1 MIARFFNTSKP
12 IHSVL
17 IAVFLLIVF
26 FALRVEVIFTDF
38 KLNQLFNETLKF
50 LIVIGSVF
58 VLDFLVQKNKLTK
71 KNGYEILIFSLLMV
85 TFPKTLL
92 ETNIFV
98 ANFFI
103 LLALRRIISLRS
115 NLRIK
120 KKLFDAAFWICIA
133 ALFHFWSIMFLV
145 LIVAAIFLHSITN
158 VKNWIIPII
167 GAGTVVL
174 LVITYSIIIEN
185 GFGNPND
192 YIEGFGSDFSHY
204 KSNNL
209 LLVLVILS
217 LLSLWSIGYYIVHL
231 GNKPKSFQP
240 SFILVLI
247 AFILGL
253 GIVLITP
260 NKNSSELIFTFPALT
275 IIISNYFES
284 IKNKWLSEGL
294 MLLMLA
300 LPVLNLVL

>member
-17 IAVFLLIVF
+17 IAVFLLVVF
-26 FALRVEVIFTDF
+26 FALKSDTIFSDF
-38 KLNQLFNETLKF
+38 GLIQLFQEVFKY
-50 LIVIGSVF
+50 LIILGSVF

-85 TFPKTLL
+85 TFPQTLL

-133 ALFHFWSIMFLV
+133 ALFYFWSILFLI
-145 LIVAAIFLHSITN
+145 LIVAAIFLHAITN
-158 VKNWIIPII
+158 VKNWIIPMI
-167 GAGTVVL
+167 GVATVAL
-174 LVITYSIIIEN
+174 LVITYSVIFQN
-185 GFGNPND
+185 NFGNLND
-192 YIEGFGSDFSHY
+192 YVESVGFDFSY
-204 KSNNL
+204 YQTNKL
-209 LLVLVILS
+209 AIPLVILS
-217 LLSLWSIGYYIVHL
+217 LLCLWALGYYIVNM

-247 AFILGL
+247 AFIL
-253 GIVLITP
+253 
-260 NKNSSELIFTFPALT
+260 SS
-275 IIISNYFES
+275 Y
-284 IKNKWLSEGL
+284 
-294 MLLMLA
+294 
-300 LPVLNLVL
+300 

>member
-26 FALRVEVIFTDF
+26 FTLRADVIFTDF
-38 KLNQLFNETLKF
+38 KLNQLFDEAFKF

-133 ALFHFWSIMFLV
+133 ALFHFWSILFLALV
-145 LIVAAIFLHSITN
+145 VAAIFLHSITN

-167 GAGTVVL
+167 GVVTVVL
-174 LVITYSIIIEN
+174 LVVTYSIIFDN
-185 GFGNPND
+185 SFGSTND
-192 YIEGFGSDFSHY
+192 YIESIGFDFSYY
-204 KSNNL
+204 KTNNL
-209 LLVLVILS
+209 IIALVIL
-217 LLSLWSIGYYIVHL
+217 LLLCLWTLGYYVVNL

-240 SFILVLI
+240 SFVLVLI

-253 GIVLITP
+253 GVIVITP
-260 NKNSSELIFTFPALT
+260 NKNSSELIFAFPALT

-294 MLLMLA
+294 VLLILL

>member
-17 IAVFLLIVF
+17 IAVFLLFVF
-26 FALRVEVIFTDF
+26 FALRVEVIFNDF

-92 ETNIFV
+92 KTNIFV

-115 NLRIK
+115 NLRVK

-185 GFGNPND
+185 GFGNLND

-294 MLLMLA
+294 VLLMLV